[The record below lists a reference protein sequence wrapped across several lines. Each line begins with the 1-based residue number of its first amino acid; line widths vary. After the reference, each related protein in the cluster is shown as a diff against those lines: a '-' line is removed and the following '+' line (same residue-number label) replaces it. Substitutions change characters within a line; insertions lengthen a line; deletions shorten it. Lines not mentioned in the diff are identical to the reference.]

1 MGQTASSGTGTTGNV
16 LQFESQRDLLGYF
29 AARATKQFTTPE
41 LVAFKSNLKGKGQND
56 KVSVEEMLRLLK
68 IPLGNELL
76 ADLLYNCIK
85 TLSNFPLIR
94 ESYDDIT
101 VAGLLKS
108 CILLNH
114 DRCIK
119 YVGFKNYDQLKLI
132 YIALALRKTVK
143 ELPSSPD
150 PAKPWDAKSIIRNY
164 NSVDIDDLYVP
175 ADSMLQLLT
184 LSLVLSRHCTVNNAK
199 IQESAFQHWD
209 DYKANAMN
217 LLRTMN
223 PDIVNTQD
231 TVQCVISFEQF
242 SNAIAAVFP
251 QVLKPLEILVE
262 HMLYLDRDLTDELNS
277 TPMPSTSKLVTEP
290 LLAQLSTM
298 LPKELVY
305 SKLRKLY
312 VGRESGFSMR
322 SFQSKAFKWMAPS
335 ILLIGGMRITDDQ
348 EYATTKNPRYKKF
361 LEEYPKLKDK
371 DQHIIDPCSLNRRKL
386 LFAVYINEPWKV
398 TNKELFGDLKT
409 TVVQLSPKQELF
421 KAVRTGNVY
430 FNTLGGGIGVG
441 CAQPVIKPNGKKYF
455 PGNVSLT
462 IDSSLE
468 FASFRHVGYGG
479 AISPGTLMT
488 KLEEEKTT
496 FEYKFIVQD
505 VEVWGCGGEK
515 ELQEQIKQWEWEE
528 AEAKRRQRI
537 NLQSIGEDRAL
548 LEMAGL
554 VGQHQSGGSM

>member
-1 MGQTASSGTGTTGNV
+1 
-16 LQFESQRDLLGYF
+16 
-29 AARATKQFTTPE
+29 
-41 LVAFKSNLKGKGQND
+41 
-56 KVSVEEMLRLLK
+56 
-68 IPLGNELL
+68 
-76 ADLLYNCIK
+76 
-85 TLSNFPLIR
+85 
-94 ESYDDIT
+94 
-101 VAGLLKS
+101 
-108 CILLNH
+108 
-114 DRCIK
+114 
-119 YVGFKNYDQLKLI
+119 
-132 YIALALRKTVK
+132 
-143 ELPSSPD
+143 
-150 PAKPWDAKSIIRNY
+150 
-164 NSVDIDDLYVP
+164 
-175 ADSMLQLLT
+175 
-184 LSLVLSRHCTVNNAK
+184 
-199 IQESAFQHWD
+199 
-209 DYKANAMN
+209 
-217 LLRTMN
+217 
-223 PDIVNTQD
+223 
-231 TVQCVISFEQF
+231 
-242 SNAIAAVFP
+242 
-251 QVLKPLEILVE
+251 
-262 HMLYLDRDLTDELNS
+262 
-277 TPMPSTSKLVTEP
+277 
-290 LLAQLSTM
+290 
-298 LPKELVY
+298 
-305 SKLRKLY
+305 
-312 VGRESGFSMR
+312 
-322 SFQSKAFKWMAPS
+322 MAPS

-361 LEEYPKLKDK
+361 LEEYPRLKDK

-386 LFAVYINEPWKV
+386 LFAVYVNEPWKV